1 MRGSDFAEFKA
12 FATVAQHG
20 SFVRAS
26 EQLGL
31 TPSAMSQTIRTL
43 ERRLGVR
50 LLHRT
55 TRRVSLTDAG
65 ARLLARLQPAF
76 QELDAAAEEVETLK
90 QRPSGTLRIVTPRIA
105 YVDHLEPILAGFHRA
120 YPEIVLD
127 ITISDSITDI
137 VALGFDLG
145 IRLGELLEEEVVAV
159 RLGGTI
165 RQLAVASPDYLAQHG
180 TPTQPEELHR
190 HTCINWRQDGS
201 LTLYRWEFEKDGQEL
216 SVAVNGA
223 LTLNDRELAVAA
235 AVQGLGIAFWAE
247 HRLRPLLAS
256 GKLVPLLEDYSPR
269 FPGFFAYHRK
279 QRLMPLSLRVLLDAL
294 RERQI
299 LNRTHD

>member
-12 FATVAQHG
+12 FAAVAQHN

-65 ARLLARLQPAF
+65 SRLLARLQPAF
-76 QELDAAAEEVETLK
+76 QELDAATREIETLK
-90 QRPSGTLRIVTPRIA
+90 QQPSGTLRIVTPRIA
-105 YVDHLEPILAGFHRA
+105 YVDHLEPILADFHSA

-127 ITISDSITDI
+127 ISISDSVTDI
-137 VALGFDLG
+137 VAHGFDLG

-165 RQLAVASPDYLAQHG
+165 RQLAVASPGYLAKHG
-180 TPTQPEELHR
+180 TPTRPEELQR

-201 LTLYRWEFEKDGQEL
+201 PTLYRWEFEKDGQEL
-216 SVAVNGA
+216 SVAVRGI
-223 LTLNDRELAVAA
+223 LTLNNRELAVAA

-247 HRLRPLLAS
+247 HRVRPFVAS
-256 GKLVPLLEDYSPR
+256 GKLVALLEDWSPN
-269 FPGFFAYHRK
+269 FPGFFAYYRK
-279 QRLMPLSLRVLLDAL
+279 QRFLPPSLKVLLDTL
-294 RERQI
+294 RGRRVSDPVQE
-299 LNRTHD
+299 